1 MEKIMLRAT
10 PERSEMAKK
19 LVEKTGMCKFCGQTK
34 FMKVPEEMTDE
45 ELNDQVSFECR
56 CEAGKI
62 WRAGVED
69 EKRVEGMITESK
81 GISFALLNNDFPEI
95 EELVNELVPKMV
107 KLDLKKIEISIST
120 QTKVKIRRTDSSIKI
135 YRTDNST
142 EGGEARK

>member
-1 MEKIMLRAT
+1 MG
-10 PERSEMAKK
+10 KK
-19 LVEKTGMCKFCGQTK
+19 LIEKTGMCKFCGQTK
-34 FMKVPEEMTDE
+34 FMKVPEEMTGE

-69 EKRVEGMITESK
+69 EKRLKGMIEELK
-81 GISFALLNNDFPEI
+81 GISFALLNATYPKV

-107 KLDLKKIEISIST
+107 ELDLKKIEISIT
-120 QTKVKIRRTDSSIKI
+120 GQTKIKIRRSTNAIKI
-135 YRTDNST
+135 FRTDNLM

>member
-1 MEKIMLRAT
+1 MG
-10 PERSEMAKK
+10 KK
-19 LVEKTGMCKFCGQTK
+19 LIEKTGMCKFCGQTK
-34 FMKVPEEMTDE
+34 FLKVPEEMTDE

-69 EKRVEGMITESK
+69 EKRVQGMITESK
-81 GISFALLNNDFPEI
+81 GIAFTLLNSEYPKI

-107 KLDLKKIEISIST
+107 NLDIKKIDIGISA
-120 QTKVKIRRTDSSIKI
+120 QTKIKIRRTDSSIKL
-135 YRTDNST
+135 YRTDNLQ

>member
-1 MEKIMLRAT
+1 MGE
-10 PERSEMAKK
+10 K

-34 FMKVPEEMTDE
+34 FMKVAEEMTDE

-69 EKRVEGMITESK
+69 EKRIKGMIEESK
-81 GISFALLNNDFPEI
+81 GISFALLNNDFPKV

-107 KLDLKKIEISIST
+107 ELDLKKIDIGISA
-120 QTKVKIRRTDSSIKI
+120 QTKIKIRRSDSSIKI
-135 YRTDNST
+135 YRADNLT